1 MMYKHLKLL
10 TKVIL
15 SASILATNVQ
25 GCKKD
30 PIDSED
36 SSLSSN
42 GDSDDNF
49 ISLEGDLQ
57 II

>member
-1 MMYKHLKLL
+1 MMNKHLKLV
-10 TKVIL
+10 TSFFL
-15 SASILATNVQ
+15 SLSLLLFTFQ

-30 PIDSED
+30 PIDSKD

-42 GDSDDNF
+42 GDFDDNF

-57 II
+57 S